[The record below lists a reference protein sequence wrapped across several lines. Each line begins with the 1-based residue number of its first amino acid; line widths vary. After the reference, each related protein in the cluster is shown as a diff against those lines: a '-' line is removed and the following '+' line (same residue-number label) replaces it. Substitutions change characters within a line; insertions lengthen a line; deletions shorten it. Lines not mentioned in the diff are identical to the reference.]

1 MEKRDLVVWGLCLCM
16 LFCASCKSE
25 EPEEEMEEEVLV
37 PKNQLMSIARDYI
50 EERWPESLDV
60 FDDST
65 PLIIVRDNSWEVTF
79 LLPPNMLGGVPHI
92 HIDKSSMKVI
102 KAYHTQ

>member
-1 MEKRDLVVWGLCLCM
+1 MERRDIVVWGLCLGM
-16 LFCASCKSE
+16 LFCASCKPE
-25 EPEEEMEEEVLV
+25 EPEEGMFV
-37 PKNQLMSIARDYI
+37 PKGQLMSIAREYI
-50 EERWPESLDV
+50 EGRWPQSLHV
-60 FDDST
+60 FDDRT